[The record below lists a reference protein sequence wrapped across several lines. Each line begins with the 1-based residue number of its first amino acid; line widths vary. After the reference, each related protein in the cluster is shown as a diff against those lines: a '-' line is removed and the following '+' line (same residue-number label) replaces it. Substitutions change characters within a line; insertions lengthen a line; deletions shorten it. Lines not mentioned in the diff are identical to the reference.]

1 MNLEEIIRNRSNHA
15 CELSGETENLSLYAV
30 APVTANEEESHILVS
45 EKVLAQIEKQEEPD
59 SKFWERILP
68 NVMWSEI
75 PGVQVVAWRLLNRF
89 KTETWAADA
98 LDILYMDDDM
108 LEWAKASNDHLGD
121 GSVQFHRDAHGTIL
135 QAGDTVSIIKDLNV
149 KGSSMV
155 AKIGTSVRNIRLD
168 PNNYEHIEGRVDGQN
183 IVILTKFVK
192 KIG

>member
-1 MNLEEIIRNRSNHA
+1 MSLEDIIRKRSQNQ
-15 CELSGETENLSLYAV
+15 CELSGEKENLSLYAV
-30 APVTANEEESHILVS
+30 TPVTTNEEESHILIS
-45 EKVLAQIEKQEEPD
+45 EKVLKQIEKQEEPD
-59 SKFWERILP
+59 SVFWERILP
-68 NVMWSEI
+68 DVMWSEV
-75 PGVQVVAWRLLNRF
+75 PGVQIVSWRLLNRF
-89 KTETWAADA
+89 RNETWAADA
-98 LDILYMDDDM
+98 LDILYLDEDM

-135 QAGDTVSIIKDLNV
+135 QAGDSVSIIKDLNV